1 MVRCKGGKNMNLK
14 KLMNDFLQ
22 DYLNQNKIKFS
33 EWSIN
38 INNQVGFGDYSS
50 NIALKL
56 ANVLKKT
63 PIEIAK
69 NIANHPNV
77 SENVFSLSASKPGFV
92 NFHVSNNYYLEIL
105 KQIISESENFGKKIK
120 LNKSA
125 NVEFVSSN
133 PTGPL
138 TVGHGRQ
145 AILGDMV
152 SNILTWSGYD
162 VTREYYYNDAGKQM
176 RVLAESCYAKYAQ
189 QIGKDVKMPENGY
202 VGTYLDEIA
211 EKIVYKYGKDLES
224 DDPIFRDLTEKE
236 IFSNIKNTLDSIGI
250 KFDVFTKEGTF
261 YKNGAIDNVLK
272 TLEEKNLS
280 YEKDG
285 AVWFKTSSLDKGE
298 DKVLVKSTGEPTYR
312 LPDIAYHADKIDRGF
327 DLIVDIFGADHIDT
341 YPDVILGLKCLD
353 KKTDHIKVV
362 IHQFVTIKKGG
373 EVVKMSTRKAN
384 FITLDELKEK
394 LNPDIIRYFF
404 IMRGANSHLDF
415 DLDLAKDESE
425 KNPVY
430 YLQYANARI
439 SNLLKRYDLEIS
451 AKNDINYSLLKEK
464 DEIALAKLLSEF
476 PSKMEDVL
484 HSLEP
489 RKIATYLEEVA
500 SAYHKFYGNHKVINP
515 QNADLS
521 LARKKLCEATKII
534 LTNGLSILGISAPER
549 M

>member
-1 MVRCKGGKNMNLK
+1 MKLN

-22 DYLNQNKIKFS
+22 DYLDQNKVEFS
-33 EWSIN
+33 DWSIN
-38 INNQVGFGDYSS
+38 VNNQEGFGDYSS

-56 ANVLKKT
+56 AKILKKA

-69 NIANHPNV
+69 SIANHPNK
-77 SENVFSLSASKPGFV
+77 SENVFTLSSSEPGFV
-92 NFHVSNNYYLEIL
+92 NFHISNDYYLEIL
-105 KQIISESENFGKKIK
+105 KQIISESENFGKKKK
-120 LNKSA
+120 LNQSA

-152 SNILTWSGYD
+152 SNILTWNGYD

-189 QIGKDVKMPENGY
+189 QTGKKVEMPENGY

-211 EKIVYKYGKDLES
+211 EKIINKHGKDLES
-224 DDPIFRDLTEKE
+224 DNPIFRDFTEKE
-236 IFSNIKNTLDSIGI
+236 IFENIKNTLDSIGI

-261 YKNGAIDNVLK
+261 YENGAIEDVLK
-272 TLEEKNLS
+272 ILKEKNLS

-285 AVWFKTSSLDKGE
+285 AVWFKTSNLNKEE
-298 DKVLVKSTGEPTYR
+298 DKVLVKSSGEPTYR
-312 LPDIAYHADKIDRGF
+312 LPDIAYHADKVDRGF

-362 IHQFVTIKKGG
+362 IHQFVTIKKSG
-373 EVVKMSTRKAN
+373 EIVKMSTRKAN
-384 FITLDELKEK
+384 FITLDELKDE
-394 LNPDIIRYFF
+394 LSSDIIRYFF

-439 SNLLKRYDLEIS
+439 SNLLKRYDKEIPLDS
-451 AKNDINYSLLKEK
+451 KIDYSQLKEK

-476 PSKMEDVL
+476 PSKMEHVL

-500 SAYHKFYGNHKVINP
+500 AAYHKFYGNHKVINP
-515 QNADLS
+515 QNTGLS
-521 LARKKLCEATKII
+521 SARKKLCEATKII

>member
-1 MVRCKGGKNMNLK
+1 MKLK
-14 KLMNDFLQ
+14 KLMHDFLQ
-22 DYLNQNKIKFS
+22 DYLDQNKIEFS
-33 EWSIN
+33 EWGVN
-38 INNQVGFGDYSS
+38 VNNQEGFGDYSS

-56 ANVLKKT
+56 AKILKKA
-63 PIEIAK
+63 PIEIAE
-69 NIANHPNV
+69 NIAIHTNA
-77 SENVFSLSASKPGFV
+77 SESVFTLSASQPGFV
-92 NFHVSNNYYLEIL
+92 NFHISNDYYLKIL
-105 KQIISESENFGKKIK
+105 KQIINESENFGKKKK
-120 LNKSA
+120 LSKSA

-152 SNILTWSGYD
+152 SNILTWNGYN

-176 RVLAESCYAKYAQ
+176 RVLAESCYAKYAKQ
-189 QIGKDVKMPENGY
+189 VGRDVEMPENGY

-211 EKIVYKYGKDLES
+211 EKIVNEHGKDLES
-224 DDPIFRDLTEKE
+224 DNPIFRDFTEKE
-236 IFSNIKNTLDSIGI
+236 IFANIENTLENLGI

-272 TLEEKNLS
+272 ILKEKNLS

-285 AVWFKTSSLDKGE
+285 AVWFKTSSLNKEE
-298 DKVLVKSTGEPTYR
+298 DKVLVKSSGEPTYR
-312 LPDIAYHADKIDRGF
+312 LPDIAYHADKVDRGF

-341 YPDVILGLKCLD
+341 YPDVILGLKCMD
-353 KKTDHIKVV
+353 KKTEHIKVV

-373 EVVKMSTRKAN
+373 EIVKMSTRKAN
-384 FITLDELKEK
+384 FITLDELKDE
-394 LNPDIIRYFF
+394 LSSDIIRYFF

-439 SNLLKRYDLEIS
+439 SNLLKRYDKEIS
-451 AKNDINYSLLKEK
+451 TDSKIDYSLLKEK
-464 DEIALAKLLSEF
+464 DEIALVKLLSEF
-476 PSKMEDVL
+476 PIKMEDVS

-500 SAYHKFYGNHKVINP
+500 AAYHKFYGNHKVINP
-515 QNADLS
+515 QNTHLS
-521 LARKKLCEATKII
+521 SARKKLCEATKII

>member
-1 MVRCKGGKNMNLK
+1 MKLN

-22 DYLNQNKIKFS
+22 DYLDQNKVEFS
-33 EWSIN
+33 DWSIN
-38 INNQVGFGDYSS
+38 VNNQEGFGDYSS

-56 ANVLKKT
+56 AKILKKA
-63 PIEIAK
+63 PIEIAE
-69 NIANHPNV
+69 NIAIHSNA
-77 SENVFSLSASKPGFV
+77 SENVFTLSASQPGFV
-92 NFHVSNNYYLEIL
+92 NFHISNDYYLKIL
-105 KQIISESENFGKKIK
+105 KQIINESENFGKKKK

-152 SNILTWSGYD
+152 SNILTWNGYN

-176 RVLAESCYAKYAQ
+176 RVLAESCYAKYAKQ
-189 QIGKDVKMPENGY
+189 VGRDVEMPENGY

-211 EKIVYKYGKDLES
+211 EKIVNEHGKDLES
-224 DDPIFRDLTEKE
+224 DNPIFRDFTEKE
-236 IFSNIKNTLDSIGI
+236 IFANIENTLENLGI

-272 TLEEKNLS
+272 ILKEKNLS

-285 AVWFKTSSLDKGE
+285 AVWFKTSSLNKEE
-298 DKVLVKSTGEPTYR
+298 DKVLVKSSGEPTYR
-312 LPDIAYHADKIDRGF
+312 LPDIAYHADKVDRGF

-353 KKTDHIKVV
+353 KKTEHIKVV

-373 EVVKMSTRKAN
+373 EIVKMSTRKAN
-384 FITLDELKEK
+384 FITLDELKDE
-394 LNPDIIRYFF
+394 LSSDIIRYFF

-439 SNLLKRYDLEIS
+439 SNLLKRYDKEIS
-451 AKNDINYSLLKEK
+451 TNSKIDYSLLKEK
-464 DEIALAKLLSEF
+464 DEIALVKLLSEF
-476 PSKMEDVL
+476 PVKMEDVS

-500 SAYHKFYGNHKVINP
+500 AAYHKFYGNHKVINP
-515 QNADLS
+515 QNTHLS
-521 LARKKLCEATKII
+521 SARKKLCEATKII

>member
-1 MVRCKGGKNMNLK
+1 MKLK
-14 KLMNDFLQ
+14 KLMHDFLQ
-22 DYLNQNKIKFS
+22 DYLDENKIEFS
-33 EWSIN
+33 EWGVN
-38 INNQVGFGDYSS
+38 VNNQEGFGDYSS

-56 ANVLKKT
+56 AKILKKA
-63 PIEIAK
+63 PIEIAE
-69 NIANHPNV
+69 NIAIHPNA
-77 SENVFSLSASKPGFV
+77 SENVFTLSASQPGFV
-92 NFHVSNNYYLEIL
+92 NFHISNDYYLKIL
-105 KQIISESENFGKKIK
+105 KQIINESENFGKKKK

-152 SNILTWSGYD
+152 SNILTWNGYN

-176 RVLAESCYAKYAQ
+176 RVLAESCYAKYAKQ
-189 QIGKDVKMPENGY
+189 VGRDVEMPENGY

-211 EKIVYKYGKDLES
+211 EKIVNEHGKDLES
-224 DDPIFRDLTEKE
+224 DNPIFRDFTEKE
-236 IFSNIKNTLDSIGI
+236 IFANIENTLENLGI

-272 TLEEKNLS
+272 ILKEKNLS

-285 AVWFKTSSLDKGE
+285 AVWFKTSSLNKEE
-298 DKVLVKSTGEPTYR
+298 DKVLVKSSGEPTYR
-312 LPDIAYHADKIDRGF
+312 LPDIAYHADKVDRGF

-353 KKTDHIKVV
+353 KKTEHIKVV

-373 EVVKMSTRKAN
+373 EIVKMSTRKAN
-384 FITLDELKEK
+384 FITLDELKDE
-394 LNPDIIRYFF
+394 LSSDIIRYFF

-439 SNLLKRYDLEIS
+439 SNLLKRYDKEIS
-451 AKNDINYSLLKEK
+451 SGSKIDYSLLKEK
-464 DEIALAKLLSEF
+464 DEIALVKLLSEF
-476 PSKMEDVL
+476 PIKMEDVS

-500 SAYHKFYGNHKVINP
+500 AAYHKFYGNHKVINP
-515 QNADLS
+515 QNTHLS
-521 LARKKLCEATKII
+521 SARKKLCEATKII

>member
-1 MVRCKGGKNMNLK
+1 MKLK
-14 KLMNDFLQ
+14 QLMNDFLR
-22 DYLNQNKIKFS
+22 DYLKENDIKF
-33 EWSIN
+33 EDWSIN
-38 INNQVGFGDYSS
+38 VSNQDSFGDYSS

-56 ANVLKKT
+56 TKQLEESPIKIANS
-63 PIEIAK
+63 
-69 NIANHPNV
+69 IANHKNN
-77 SENVFSLSASKPGFV
+77 SSKIFTISASKPGFI
-92 NFHVSNNYYLEIL
+92 NFHISNDYYLKALDQIL
-105 KQIISESENFGKKIK
+105 KEGENFGRKKE

-125 NVEFVSSN
+125 NVEFVSCN

-152 SNILTWSGYD
+152 SNILTWNGYN

-189 QIGKDVKMPENGY
+189 QIGKEIDMPENGY
-202 VGTYLDEIA
+202 IGTYLDEIA
-211 EKIVYKYGKDLES
+211 LKIVERHGKNLKS
-224 DDPIFRDLTEKE
+224 NDPIFRDFTEKE
-236 IFSNIKNTLDSIGI
+236 IFSDIKNTLESIGI
-250 KFDVFTKEGTF
+250 KFDVFSKEGTF
-261 YKNGAIDNVLK
+261 YKNGAINDILK
-272 TLEEKNLS
+272 KFQEKGLS
-280 YEKDG
+280 YKKDG
-285 AVWFKTSSLDKGE
+285 AVWFKTSGLGKKE
-298 DKVLVKSTGEPTYR
+298 DKVLVKSSGEPTYR

-341 YPDVILGLKCLD
+341 YPDVLLGLKSLD
-353 KKTDHIKVV
+353 KKTSHIKVV

-373 EVVKMSTRKAN
+373 EIVKMSTRKAN
-384 FITLDELKEK
+384 FITLNELKSQ
-394 LNPDIIRYFF
+394 LSSDIIRYFF

-439 SNLLKRYDLEIS
+439 SNLLIRYDKEIS
-451 AKNDINYSLLKEK
+451 DEGKIDLSLLKEN

-476 PSKMEDVL
+476 PNKMEEVL
-484 HSLEP
+484 KSLEP

-500 SAYHKFYGNHKVINP
+500 AAYHKFYGNHKIINL
-515 QNADLS
+515 QNLALS
-521 LARKKLCEATKII
+521 ASRKKLCEATKII
-534 LTNGLSILGISAPER
+534 LKNGLSILGISAPER

>member
-1 MVRCKGGKNMNLK
+1 MKLK
-14 KLMNDFLQ
+14 KLMHDFLQ
-22 DYLNQNKIKFS
+22 DYLDQNKIEFS
-33 EWSIN
+33 EWSVN
-38 INNQVGFGDYSS
+38 VNNQEGFGDYSS

-56 ANVLKKT
+56 AKILKKA
-63 PIEIAK
+63 PIEIAE
-69 NIANHPNV
+69 NISIHPNV
-77 SENVFSLSASKPGFV
+77 SENVFTLSASQPGFV
-92 NFHVSNNYYLEIL
+92 NFHISNDYYLTIL
-105 KQIISESENFGKKIK
+105 KQIINESENFGKKKK

-152 SNILTWSGYD
+152 SNILTWNGYD

-176 RVLAESCYAKYAQ
+176 RVLAESCYAKYAKQ
-189 QIGKDVKMPENGY
+189 VGKNVEMPENGY

-211 EKIVYKYGKDLES
+211 EKIINEHGKDLES
-224 DDPIFRDLTEKE
+224 DNPIFRDFTEKE
-236 IFSNIKNTLDSIGI
+236 IFANIENTLENLGI

-272 TLEEKNLS
+272 ILKEKNLS

-285 AVWFKTSSLDKGE
+285 AVWFKTSSLNKEE
-298 DKVLVKSTGEPTYR
+298 DKVLVKSSGEPTYR
-312 LPDIAYHADKIDRGF
+312 LPDIAYHADKVDRGF

-353 KKTDHIKVV
+353 KKTEHIKVV

-373 EVVKMSTRKAN
+373 EIVKMSTRKAN
-384 FITLDELKEK
+384 FITLDELKDE
-394 LNPDIIRYFF
+394 LSSDIIRYFF

-439 SNLLKRYDLEIS
+439 SNLLKRYDKEIS
-451 AKNDINYSLLKEK
+451 IDSKIDYSLLKEK
-464 DEIALAKLLSEF
+464 DEIALVKLLSEF
-476 PSKMEDVL
+476 PIKMEDVS

-500 SAYHKFYGNHKVINP
+500 AAYHKFYGNHKVINP
-515 QNADLS
+515 QNTDLS
-521 LARKKLCEATKII
+521 SARKKLCEATKII

>member
-1 MVRCKGGKNMNLK
+1 M
-14 KLMNDFLQ
+14 KLNRLMDDFLQ
-22 DYLNQNKIKFS
+22 DYLDQNKVEFS
-33 EWSIN
+33 DWSIN
-38 INNQVGFGDYSS
+38 VNNQEGFGDYSS

-56 ANVLKKT
+56 AKILKKA

-69 NIANHPNV
+69 SIANHPNT
-77 SENVFSLSASKPGFV
+77 SENVFTLSSSEPGFV
-92 NFHVSNNYYLEIL
+92 NFHISNDYYLKIL
-105 KQIISESENFGKKIK
+105 KQIISESENFGKKKK
-120 LNKSA
+120 LNQSA

-152 SNILTWSGYD
+152 SNILTWNGYD

-189 QIGKDVKMPENGY
+189 QIGKKVEMPENGY

-211 EKIVYKYGKDLES
+211 EKIINKHGKDLES
-224 DDPIFRDLTEKE
+224 GNPIFRDFTEKE
-236 IFSNIKNTLDSIGI
+236 IFENIKNTLDSIGI

-261 YKNGAIDNVLK
+261 YENGAIEDVLK
-272 TLEEKNLS
+272 ILKEKNLS

-285 AVWFKTSSLDKGE
+285 AVWFKTSSLNKKE
-298 DKVLVKSTGEPTYR
+298 DKVLVKSSGEPTYR
-312 LPDIAYHADKIDRGF
+312 LPDIAYHADKVDRGF

-362 IHQFVTIKKGG
+362 IHQFVTIKKSG
-373 EVVKMSTRKAN
+373 EIVKMSTRKAN
-384 FITLDELKEK
+384 FITLDELKDE
-394 LNPDIIRYFF
+394 LSSDIIRYFF

-439 SNLLKRYDLEIS
+439 SNLLKRYDKEIPLDS
-451 AKNDINYSLLKEK
+451 KIDYSQLKEK

-476 PSKMEDVL
+476 PSKMEHVL

-500 SAYHKFYGNHKVINP
+500 AAYHKFYGNHKVINP
-515 QNADLS
+515 QNTGLS
-521 LARKKLCEATKII
+521 SARKKLCEATKII

>member
-1 MVRCKGGKNMNLK
+1 MKLK
-14 KLMNDFLQ
+14 KLMHDFLQ
-22 DYLNQNKIKFS
+22 DYLDQNKIEFS
-33 EWSIN
+33 EWSVN
-38 INNQVGFGDYSS
+38 VNNQEGFGDYSS

-56 ANVLKKT
+56 AKILKKA
-63 PIEIAK
+63 PIEIAE
-69 NIANHPNV
+69 NIAIHTNA
-77 SENVFSLSASKPGFV
+77 SESVFTLSASQPGFV
-92 NFHVSNNYYLEIL
+92 NFHISNDYYLKIL
-105 KQIISESENFGKKIK
+105 EQIINESENFGKKKK

-152 SNILTWSGYD
+152 SNILTWNGYD

-176 RVLAESCYAKYAQ
+176 RVLAESCYAKYAKQ
-189 QIGKDVKMPENGY
+189 VGKNVEMPENGY

-211 EKIVYKYGKDLES
+211 EKIVNEHGKDLES
-224 DDPIFRDLTEKE
+224 DNPIFRDFTEKE
-236 IFSNIKNTLDSIGI
+236 IFANIENTLENLGI

-272 TLEEKNLS
+272 ILKEKNLS

-285 AVWFKTSSLDKGE
+285 AVWFKTSSLNKEE
-298 DKVLVKSTGEPTYR
+298 DKVLVKSSGEPTYR
-312 LPDIAYHADKIDRGF
+312 LPDIAYHADKVDRGF

-353 KKTDHIKVV
+353 KKTEHIKVV

-373 EVVKMSTRKAN
+373 EIVKMSTRKAN
-384 FITLDELKEK
+384 FITLDELKDE
-394 LNPDIIRYFF
+394 LSSDIIRYFF

-439 SNLLKRYDLEIS
+439 SNLLKRYDKEIS
-451 AKNDINYSLLKEK
+451 IDSKIDYSLLKEK
-464 DEIALAKLLSEF
+464 DEIALVKLLSEF
-476 PSKMEDVL
+476 PIKMEDVS

-500 SAYHKFYGNHKVINP
+500 AAYHKFYGNHKVINP
-515 QNADLS
+515 QNTDLS
-521 LARKKLCEATKII
+521 SARKKLCEATKII

>member
-1 MVRCKGGKNMNLK
+1 MKLK
-14 KLMNDFLQ
+14 KMMNGFLQ
-22 DYLNQNKIKFS
+22 DFLTKNNIEF
-33 EWSIN
+33 EDWSIN
-38 INNQVGFGDYSS
+38 VNNQDGFGDYSS

-56 ANVLKKT
+56 AKKLKKA
-63 PIEIAK
+63 PIEIAN
-69 NIANHPNV
+69 NIAEHKNHN
-77 SENVFSLSASKPGFV
+77 SDIFKISASKPGFI
-92 NFHVSNNYYLEIL
+92 NFHISNNYYLGILNQIL
-105 KQIISESENFGKKIK
+105 KDAKNFGKKKK

-125 NVEFVSSN
+125 NVEFVSCN

-152 SNILTWSGYD
+152 SNILTWNGYD

-189 QIGKDVKMPENGY
+189 QVGKDVEMPENGY
-202 VGTYLDEIA
+202 IGTYLDEIA
-211 EKIVYKYGKDLES
+211 SKIVENHGKNLEANDS
-224 DDPIFRDLTEKE
+224 IFRDFTEKK
-236 IFSNIKNTLDSIGI
+236 IFTNIKNTLDSIGI
-250 KFDVFTKEGTF
+250 KFDVFSKEGTF

-272 TLEEKNLS
+272 KLKEKDLS

-285 AVWFKTSSLDKGE
+285 AVWFKTSSLGKEE
-298 DKVLVKSTGEPTYR
+298 DKVLVKSSGEPTYR
-312 LPDIAYHADKIDRGF
+312 LPDIAYHADKVDRGF

-353 KKTDHIKVV
+353 KKTSHIKIV

-373 EVVKMSTRKAN
+373 EIVKMSTRKAN
-384 FITLDELKEK
+384 FITLDELKDQ
-394 LNPDIIRYFF
+394 LSSDIIRYFF

-439 SNLLKRYDLEIS
+439 SNLLARYDKEIS
-451 AKNDINYSLLKEK
+451 NEGKIDLTLLKEK

-476 PSKMEDVL
+476 PNKMDEVL
-484 HSLEP
+484 NSLEP

-500 SAYHKFYGNHKVINP
+500 SAYHKFYGNHKVIDKENL
-515 QNADLS
+515 ALS
-521 LARKKLCEATKII
+521 SSRKKLCEATKII
-534 LTNGLSILGISAPER
+534 LKNGLSILGISAPER

>member
-1 MVRCKGGKNMNLK
+1 MKLK
-14 KLMNDFLQ
+14 KLMHDFLQ
-22 DYLNQNKIKFS
+22 DYLDENKIEFS
-33 EWSIN
+33 EWGVN
-38 INNQVGFGDYSS
+38 VNNQEGFGDYSS

-56 ANVLKKT
+56 AKILKKA
-63 PIEIAK
+63 PIEIAE
-69 NIANHPNV
+69 NIAIHPNA
-77 SENVFSLSASKPGFV
+77 SENVFTLSASQPGFV
-92 NFHVSNNYYLEIL
+92 NFHISNDYYLKIL
-105 KQIISESENFGKKIK
+105 KQIINESENFGKKKK

-152 SNILTWSGYD
+152 SNILTWNGYN

-176 RVLAESCYAKYAQ
+176 RVLAESCYAKYAKQ
-189 QIGKDVKMPENGY
+189 VGKDVEMPVNGY

-211 EKIVYKYGKDLES
+211 EKIINEHGKDLES
-224 DDPIFRDLTEKE
+224 DNPIFREFTEKE
-236 IFSNIKNTLDSIGI
+236 IFANIENTLENLGI

-272 TLEEKNLS
+272 ILKEKNLS

-285 AVWFKTSSLDKGE
+285 AVWFKTSSLNKEE
-298 DKVLVKSTGEPTYR
+298 DKVLVKSSGEPTYR
-312 LPDIAYHADKIDRGF
+312 LPDIAYHADKVDRGF

-353 KKTDHIKVV
+353 KKTEHIKVV

-373 EVVKMSTRKAN
+373 EIVKMSTRKAN
-384 FITLDELKEK
+384 FITLDELKDE
-394 LNPDIIRYFF
+394 LSSDIIRYFF

-439 SNLLKRYDLEIS
+439 SNLLKRYDKEIS
-451 AKNDINYSLLKEK
+451 TESKIDYSLLKEK
-464 DEIALAKLLSEF
+464 DEIALVKLLSEF
-476 PSKMEDVL
+476 PIKMEDVS

-500 SAYHKFYGNHKVINP
+500 AAYHKFYGNHKVINP
-515 QNADLS
+515 QNTDLS
-521 LARKKLCEATKII
+521 SARKKLCEATKII
-534 LTNGLSILGISAPER
+534 LVNGLSILGISAPER

>member
-1 MVRCKGGKNMNLK
+1 MKLK
-14 KLMNDFLQ
+14 KLMHDFLQ
-22 DYLNQNKIKFS
+22 DYLDQNKIEFS
-33 EWSIN
+33 EWSVN
-38 INNQVGFGDYSS
+38 VNNQEGFGDYSS

-56 ANVLKKT
+56 AKILKKA
-63 PIEIAK
+63 PIEIAE
-69 NIANHPNV
+69 NIAIHPNA
-77 SENVFSLSASKPGFV
+77 SENVFTLSASQPGFV
-92 NFHVSNNYYLEIL
+92 NFHISNDYYLKIL
-105 KQIISESENFGKKIK
+105 EQIINESENFGKKKK

-152 SNILTWSGYD
+152 SNILTWNGYD

-176 RVLAESCYAKYAQ
+176 RVLAESCYAKYAKQ
-189 QIGKDVKMPENGY
+189 VGKDVEMPENGY

-211 EKIVYKYGKDLES
+211 EKIVNEHGKDLES
-224 DDPIFRDLTEKE
+224 DNPIFRDFTEKE
-236 IFSNIKNTLDSIGI
+236 IFANIENTLENLGI

-272 TLEEKNLS
+272 ILKEKNLS

-285 AVWFKTSSLDKGE
+285 AVWFKTSSLNKEE
-298 DKVLVKSTGEPTYR
+298 DKVLVKSSGEPTYR
-312 LPDIAYHADKIDRGF
+312 LPDIAYHADKVDRGF

-353 KKTDHIKVV
+353 KKTEHIKVV

-373 EVVKMSTRKAN
+373 EIVKMSTRKAN
-384 FITLDELKEK
+384 FITLDELKDE
-394 LNPDIIRYFF
+394 LSSDIIRYFF

-439 SNLLKRYDLEIS
+439 SNLLKRYDKEIS
-451 AKNDINYSLLKEK
+451 IDSKINYSLLKEK
-464 DEIALAKLLSEF
+464 DEIALVKLLSEF
-476 PSKMEDVL
+476 PIKMEDVS

-500 SAYHKFYGNHKVINP
+500 AAYHKFYGNHKVINP
-515 QNADLS
+515 QNTDLS
-521 LARKKLCEATKII
+521 SARKKLCEATKII

>member
-1 MVRCKGGKNMNLK
+1 MKLK
-14 KLMNDFLQ
+14 KLMHDFLQ
-22 DYLNQNKIKFS
+22 DYLDQNKIEFS
-33 EWSIN
+33 EWSVN
-38 INNQVGFGDYSS
+38 VNNQEGFGDYSS

-56 ANVLKKT
+56 AKILKKA
-63 PIEIAK
+63 PIEIAE
-69 NIANHPNV
+69 NISIHPNV
-77 SENVFSLSASKPGFV
+77 SENVFTLSASQPGFV
-92 NFHVSNNYYLEIL
+92 NFHISNDYYLKIL
-105 KQIISESENFGKKIK
+105 EQIINESENFGKKKK

-152 SNILTWSGYD
+152 SNILTWNGYD

-176 RVLAESCYAKYAQ
+176 RVLAESCYAKYAKQ
-189 QIGKDVKMPENGY
+189 VGKNVEMPENGY

-211 EKIVYKYGKDLES
+211 EKIVNEHGKDLES
-224 DDPIFRDLTEKE
+224 DNPIFRDFTEKE
-236 IFSNIKNTLDSIGI
+236 IFANIENTLENLGI

-272 TLEEKNLS
+272 ILKEKNLS

-285 AVWFKTSSLDKGE
+285 AVWFKTSSLNKEE
-298 DKVLVKSTGEPTYR
+298 DKVLVKSSGEPTYR
-312 LPDIAYHADKIDRGF
+312 LPDIAYHADKVDRGF

-353 KKTDHIKVV
+353 KKTEHIKVV

-373 EVVKMSTRKAN
+373 EIVKMSTRKAN
-384 FITLDELKEK
+384 FITLDELKDE
-394 LNPDIIRYFF
+394 LSSDIIRYFF

-439 SNLLKRYDLEIS
+439 SNLLKRYDKEIS
-451 AKNDINYSLLKEK
+451 TDSKIDYSLLKEK
-464 DEIALAKLLSEF
+464 DETALVKLLSEF
-476 PSKMEDVL
+476 PVKMEDVS

-500 SAYHKFYGNHKVINP
+500 AAYHKFYGNHKVINP
-515 QNADLS
+515 QNTHLS
-521 LARKKLCEATKII
+521 SARKKLCEATKII

>member
-1 MVRCKGGKNMNLK
+1 MKLK
-14 KLMNDFLQ
+14 KLMHDFLQ
-22 DYLNQNKIKFS
+22 DYLDKNKIEFS
-33 EWSIN
+33 EWSVN
-38 INNQVGFGDYSS
+38 VNNQEGFGDYSS

-56 ANVLKKT
+56 AKILKKA
-63 PIEIAK
+63 PIEIAEK
-69 NIANHPNV
+69 IAIHPNA
-77 SENVFSLSASKPGFV
+77 SENVFTLSASQPGFV
-92 NFHVSNNYYLEIL
+92 NFHISNDYYLTIL
-105 KQIISESENFGKKIK
+105 KQIINESENFGRKKK

-152 SNILTWSGYD
+152 SNILTWNGYD

-176 RVLAESCYAKYAQ
+176 RVLAESCYAKYAKQ
-189 QIGKDVKMPENGY
+189 VGKDIEMPENGY

-211 EKIVYKYGKDLES
+211 EKIVNEHGKDLES
-224 DDPIFRDLTEKE
+224 DNPIFRDFTEKE
-236 IFSNIKNTLDSIGI
+236 IFANIENTLENLGI

-261 YKNGAIDNVLK
+261 YTNGAIDNVLK
-272 TLEEKNLS
+272 ILKEKNLS

-285 AVWFKTSSLDKGE
+285 AVWFKTSSLNKEE
-298 DKVLVKSTGEPTYR
+298 DKVLVKSSGEPTYR
-312 LPDIAYHADKIDRGF
+312 LPDIAYHADKVDRGF

-353 KKTDHIKVV
+353 KKTEHIKVV

-373 EVVKMSTRKAN
+373 EIVKMSTRKAN
-384 FITLDELKEK
+384 FITLDELKDE
-394 LNPDIIRYFF
+394 LSSDIIRYFF

-439 SNLLKRYDLEIS
+439 SNLLKRYDKEIS
-451 AKNDINYSLLKEK
+451 VDSKIDYLLLKEK
-464 DEIALAKLLSEF
+464 DEIALLKLLSEF
-476 PSKMEDVL
+476 PIKMEDVS

-500 SAYHKFYGNHKVINP
+500 AAYHKFYGNHKVINP
-515 QNADLS
+515 QNTDLS

>member
-1 MVRCKGGKNMNLK
+1 M
-14 KLMNDFLQ
+14 KLNRLMDDFLQ
-22 DYLNQNKIKFS
+22 DYLDQNKVEFS
-33 EWSIN
+33 DWSIN
-38 INNQVGFGDYSS
+38 VNNQEGFGDYSS

-56 ANVLKKT
+56 AKILKKA

-69 NIANHPNV
+69 SIANHPNT
-77 SENVFSLSASKPGFV
+77 SENVFTLSSSEPGFV
-92 NFHVSNNYYLEIL
+92 NFHISNDYYLKIL
-105 KQIISESENFGKKIK
+105 KQIISESENFGKKKK
-120 LNKSA
+120 LNQSA

-133 PTGPL
+133 HTGPL

-145 AILGDMV
+145 AFLGDMV
-152 SNILTWSGYD
+152 SNILTWNGYD

-189 QIGKDVKMPENGY
+189 QTGKKVEMPENGY

-211 EKIVYKYGKDLES
+211 EKIINKHGKDLES
-224 DDPIFRDLTEKE
+224 DNPIFRDFTEKE
-236 IFSNIKNTLDSIGI
+236 IFANIKNTLDSLGI

-261 YKNGAIDNVLK
+261 YKNGAIEDVLK
-272 TLEEKNLS
+272 ILKEKNLS

-285 AVWFKTSSLDKGE
+285 AVWFKTSSLNKEE
-298 DKVLVKSTGEPTYR
+298 DKVLVKSSGEPTYR
-312 LPDIAYHADKIDRGF
+312 LPDIAYHADKVDRGF

-362 IHQFVTIKKGG
+362 IHQFVTIKKSG
-373 EVVKMSTRKAN
+373 EIVKMSTRKAN
-384 FITLDELKEK
+384 FITLDELKDE
-394 LNPDIIRYFF
+394 LSSDIIRYFF

-439 SNLLKRYDLEIS
+439 SNLLKRYDKEIPLDS
-451 AKNDINYSLLKEK
+451 KIDYSQLKEK

-476 PSKMEDVL
+476 PSKMEHVL

-500 SAYHKFYGNHKVINP
+500 AAYHKFYGNHKVINP
-515 QNADLS
+515 QNTGLS
-521 LARKKLCEATKII
+521 SARKKLCEATKII

>member
-1 MVRCKGGKNMNLK
+1 MKLK
-14 KLMNDFLQ
+14 KMMNGFLQ
-22 DYLNQNKIKFS
+22 DFLTKNNIEF
-33 EWSIN
+33 EDWSIN
-38 INNQVGFGDYSS
+38 VNNQDGFGDYSS

-56 ANVLKKT
+56 AKKLKKA
-63 PIEIAK
+63 PIEIAN
-69 NIANHPNV
+69 NIAEHKNHN
-77 SENVFSLSASKPGFV
+77 SDIFKISASKPGFI
-92 NFHVSNNYYLEIL
+92 NFHISNNYYLGILNQIL
-105 KQIISESENFGKKIK
+105 KDAKNFGKKKK

-125 NVEFVSSN
+125 NVEFVSCN

-152 SNILTWSGYD
+152 SNILTWNGYD

-189 QIGKDVKMPENGY
+189 QIGKDVEMPENGY
-202 VGTYLDEIA
+202 IGTYLDEIA
-211 EKIVYKYGKDLES
+211 SKIVDNHGKNLEKNNS
-224 DDPIFRDLTEKE
+224 IFRDFTEKE

-250 KFDVFTKEGTF
+250 KFDVFSKEGTF

-272 TLEEKNLS
+272 KLKEKDLS

-285 AVWFKTSSLDKGE
+285 AVWFKTSVLGKEE
-298 DKVLVKSTGEPTYR
+298 DKVLVKSSGEPTYR
-312 LPDIAYHADKIDRGF
+312 LPDIAYHADKVDRGF

-353 KKTDHIKVV
+353 KKTSHIKVV

-373 EVVKMSTRKAN
+373 EIVKMSTRKAN
-384 FITLDELKEK
+384 FITLDELKDQ
-394 LNPDIIRYFF
+394 LSSDIIRYFF

-439 SNLLKRYDLEIS
+439 SNLLTRYDKEIS
-451 AKNDINYSLLKEK
+451 EKVKVDFTLLKEK

-476 PSKMEDVL
+476 PNKMDEVL
-484 HSLEP
+484 KSLEP

-500 SAYHKFYGNHKVINP
+500 AAYHKFYGNHKVINS
-515 QNADLS
+515 QNLDLS
-521 LARKKLCEATKII
+521 YARKKLCEATKII
-534 LTNGLSILGISAPER
+534 LTNGLTILGISAPER

>member
-1 MVRCKGGKNMNLK
+1 MKLK
-14 KLMNDFLQ
+14 KLMHDFLQ
-22 DYLNQNKIKFS
+22 DYLDQNKIEFS
-33 EWSIN
+33 EWGIN
-38 INNQVGFGDYSS
+38 VNNQEGFGDYSS

-56 ANVLKKT
+56 AKILKKA
-63 PIEIAK
+63 PIEIAE
-69 NIANHPNV
+69 NIAIHSNA
-77 SENVFSLSASKPGFV
+77 SENVFTLSASQPGFV
-92 NFHVSNNYYLEIL
+92 NFHISNDYYLKIL
-105 KQIISESENFGKKIK
+105 KQIINESENFGKKKK

-152 SNILTWSGYD
+152 SNILTWNGYN

-176 RVLAESCYAKYAQ
+176 RVLAESCYAKYAKQ
-189 QIGKDVKMPENGY
+189 VGKNVEMPENGY

-211 EKIVYKYGKDLES
+211 EKIVNEHGKDLES
-224 DDPIFRDLTEKE
+224 DNPIFRDFTEKE
-236 IFSNIKNTLDSIGI
+236 IFANIENTLENLGI

-272 TLEEKNLS
+272 ILKEKNLS

-285 AVWFKTSSLDKGE
+285 AVWFKTSSLNKEE
-298 DKVLVKSTGEPTYR
+298 DKVLVKSSGEPTYR
-312 LPDIAYHADKIDRGF
+312 LPDIAYHADKVDRGF

-353 KKTDHIKVV
+353 KKTEHIKVV

-373 EVVKMSTRKAN
+373 EIVKMSTRKAN
-384 FITLDELKEK
+384 FITLDELKDE
-394 LNPDIIRYFF
+394 LSSDIIRYFF

-439 SNLLKRYDLEIS
+439 SNLLKRYDKEIS
-451 AKNDINYSLLKEK
+451 TDSKIDYSLLKEK
-464 DEIALAKLLSEF
+464 DEIALVKLLSEF
-476 PSKMEDVL
+476 PIKMEDVS

-500 SAYHKFYGNHKVINP
+500 AAYHKFYGNHKVINP
-515 QNADLS
+515 QNTDLS
-521 LARKKLCEATKII
+521 SARKKLCEATKII

>member
-1 MVRCKGGKNMNLK
+1 MKLK
-14 KLMNDFLQ
+14 KLMHDFLQ
-22 DYLNQNKIKFS
+22 DYLDQNKIEFS
-33 EWSIN
+33 EWSVN
-38 INNQVGFGDYSS
+38 VNNQEGFGDYSS

-56 ANVLKKT
+56 AKILKKA
-63 PIEIAK
+63 PIEIAE
-69 NIANHPNV
+69 NIAIHPNA
-77 SENVFSLSASKPGFV
+77 SENVFTLSASQPGFV
-92 NFHVSNNYYLEIL
+92 NFHISNDYYLKIL
-105 KQIISESENFGKKIK
+105 KQIINESENFGKKKK

-152 SNILTWSGYD
+152 SNILTWNGYN

-176 RVLAESCYAKYAQ
+176 RVLAESCYAKYAKQ
-189 QIGKDVKMPENGY
+189 VGRDVEMPVNGY

-211 EKIVYKYGKDLES
+211 EKIINEHGKDLES
-224 DDPIFRDLTEKE
+224 DNPIFRDFTEKE
-236 IFSNIKNTLDSIGI
+236 IFANIENTLENLGI

-272 TLEEKNLS
+272 ILKEKNLS

-285 AVWFKTSSLDKGE
+285 AVWFKTSSLNKEE
-298 DKVLVKSTGEPTYR
+298 DKVLVKSSGEPTYR
-312 LPDIAYHADKIDRGF
+312 LPDIAYHADKVDRGF

-353 KKTDHIKVV
+353 KKTEHIKVV

-373 EVVKMSTRKAN
+373 EIVKMSTRKAN
-384 FITLDELKEK
+384 FITLDELKDE
-394 LNPDIIRYFF
+394 LSSDIIRYFF

-439 SNLLKRYDLEIS
+439 SNLLKRYDKEIS
-451 AKNDINYSLLKEK
+451 TNSKIDYSLLKEK
-464 DEIALAKLLSEF
+464 DEIALVKLLSEF
-476 PSKMEDVL
+476 PVKMEDVS

-500 SAYHKFYGNHKVINP
+500 AAYHKFYGNHKVINP
-515 QNADLS
+515 QNTHLS
-521 LARKKLCEATKII
+521 SARKKLCEATKII

>member
-1 MVRCKGGKNMNLK
+1 MKLK
-14 KLMNDFLQ
+14 KLMHDFLQ
-22 DYLNQNKIKFS
+22 DYLDQNKIEFS
-33 EWSIN
+33 EWSVN
-38 INNQVGFGDYSS
+38 VNNQEGFGDYSS

-56 ANVLKKT
+56 AKILKKA
-63 PIEIAK
+63 PIKIAE
-69 NIANHPNV
+69 NIAIHPNA
-77 SENVFSLSASKPGFV
+77 SENVFTLSASQPGFV
-92 NFHVSNNYYLEIL
+92 NFHISNDYYLKIL
-105 KQIISESENFGKKIK
+105 KQIINESENFGKKKK

-152 SNILTWSGYD
+152 SNILTWNGYD

-176 RVLAESCYAKYAQ
+176 RVLAESCYAKYAKQ
-189 QIGKDVKMPENGY
+189 VGKDVEMPENGY

-211 EKIVYKYGKDLES
+211 EKIVNEHGKDLES
-224 DDPIFRDLTEKE
+224 DNPIFRDFTEKE
-236 IFSNIKNTLDSIGI
+236 IFANIENTLENLGI

-272 TLEEKNLS
+272 ILKEKNLS

-285 AVWFKTSSLDKGE
+285 AVWFKTSSLNKEE
-298 DKVLVKSTGEPTYR
+298 DKVLVKSSGEPTYR
-312 LPDIAYHADKIDRGF
+312 LPDIAYHADKVDRGF

-353 KKTDHIKVV
+353 KKTEHIKVV

-373 EVVKMSTRKAN
+373 EIVKMSTRKAN
-384 FITLDELKEK
+384 FITLDELKDE
-394 LNPDIIRYFF
+394 LSSDIIRYFF

-439 SNLLKRYDLEIS
+439 SNLLKRYDKEIS
-451 AKNDINYSLLKEK
+451 IDSKIDYSLLKEK
-464 DEIALAKLLSEF
+464 DEIALVKLLSEF
-476 PSKMEDVL
+476 PIKMEDVS

-500 SAYHKFYGNHKVINP
+500 AAYHKFYGNHKVINP
-515 QNADLS
+515 QNTDLS
-521 LARKKLCEATKII
+521 SARKKLCEATKII

>member
-1 MVRCKGGKNMNLK
+1 MKLK
-14 KLMNDFLQ
+14 KLMHDFLQ
-22 DYLNQNKIKFS
+22 DYLDQNKIEFS
-33 EWSIN
+33 EWSVN
-38 INNQVGFGDYSS
+38 VNNQEGFGDYSS

-56 ANVLKKT
+56 AKILKKA
-63 PIEIAK
+63 PIEIAE
-69 NIANHPNV
+69 NIAIHTNA
-77 SENVFSLSASKPGFV
+77 SESVFTLSASQPGFV
-92 NFHVSNNYYLEIL
+92 NFHISNDYYLKIL
-105 KQIISESENFGKKIK
+105 KQIINESENFGKKKK

-152 SNILTWSGYD
+152 SNILTWNGYN

-176 RVLAESCYAKYAQ
+176 RVLAESCYAKYAKQ
-189 QIGKDVKMPENGY
+189 VGRDVEMPENGY

-211 EKIVYKYGKDLES
+211 EKIVNEHGKDLES
-224 DDPIFRDLTEKE
+224 DNPIFRDFTEKE
-236 IFSNIKNTLDSIGI
+236 IFANIENTLENLGI

-272 TLEEKNLS
+272 ILKEKNLS

-285 AVWFKTSSLDKGE
+285 AVWFKTSSLNKEE
-298 DKVLVKSTGEPTYR
+298 DKVLVKSSGEPTYR
-312 LPDIAYHADKIDRGF
+312 LPDIAYHADKVDRGF

-341 YPDVILGLKCLD
+341 YPDVILGLKCMD
-353 KKTDHIKVV
+353 KKTEHIKVV

-373 EVVKMSTRKAN
+373 EIVKMSTRKAN
-384 FITLDELKEK
+384 FITLDELKDE
-394 LNPDIIRYFF
+394 LSSDIIRYFF

-439 SNLLKRYDLEIS
+439 SNLLKRYDKEIS
-451 AKNDINYSLLKEK
+451 TDSKIDYSLLKEK
-464 DEIALAKLLSEF
+464 DEIALVKLLSEF
-476 PSKMEDVL
+476 PVKMEDVS

-500 SAYHKFYGNHKVINP
+500 AAYHKFYGNHKVINS
-515 QNADLS
+515 QNTHLS
-521 LARKKLCEATKII
+521 SARKKLCEATKII

>member
-1 MVRCKGGKNMNLK
+1 MKLN
-14 KLMNDFLQ
+14 KLMDDFLQ
-22 DYLNQNKIKFS
+22 DYLDQNKVEFS
-33 EWSIN
+33 DWSIN
-38 INNQVGFGDYSS
+38 VNNQEGFGDYSS

-56 ANVLKKT
+56 AKILKKA

-69 NIANHPNV
+69 SIANHPNT
-77 SENVFSLSASKPGFV
+77 SENVFTLSSSEPGFV
-92 NFHVSNNYYLEIL
+92 NFHISNDYYLKIL
-105 KQIISESENFGKKIK
+105 KQIISESENFGKKKK
-120 LNKSA
+120 LNQSA

-152 SNILTWSGYD
+152 SNILTWNGYD

-189 QIGKDVKMPENGY
+189 QIGKKVEMPENGY
-202 VGTYLDEIA
+202 IGSYLDEIA
-211 EKIVYKYGKDLES
+211 EKIINKYGKDLES
-224 DDPIFRDLTEKE
+224 GNPIFRDFTEKE
-236 IFSNIKNTLDSIGI
+236 IFANIKNTLDSIGI

-261 YKNGAIDNVLK
+261 YENGAIEDVLK
-272 TLEEKNLS
+272 ILKEKNLS

-285 AVWFKTSSLDKGE
+285 AVWFKTSNLNKEE
-298 DKVLVKSTGEPTYR
+298 DKVLVKSSGEPTYR
-312 LPDIAYHADKIDRGF
+312 LPDIAYHADKVDRGF

-362 IHQFVTIKKGG
+362 IHQFVTIKKSG
-373 EVVKMSTRKAN
+373 EIVKMSTRKAN
-384 FITLDELKEK
+384 FITLDELKDE
-394 LNPDIIRYFF
+394 LSSDIIRYFF

-439 SNLLKRYDLEIS
+439 SNLLKRYDKEIPLDS
-451 AKNDINYSLLKEK
+451 KIDYSQLKEK

-476 PSKMEDVL
+476 PSKMEHVL

-500 SAYHKFYGNHKVINP
+500 AAYHKFYGNHKVINP
-515 QNADLS
+515 QNTGLS
-521 LARKKLCEATKII
+521 SARKKLCEATKII

>member
-1 MVRCKGGKNMNLK
+1 MKLK
-14 KLMNDFLQ
+14 KLMHDFLQ
-22 DYLNQNKIKFS
+22 DYLDQNKIEFS
-33 EWSIN
+33 EWSVN
-38 INNQVGFGDYSS
+38 VNNQEGFGDYSS

-56 ANVLKKT
+56 AKILKKA
-63 PIEIAK
+63 PIEIAE
-69 NIANHPNV
+69 NIAIHSNA
-77 SENVFSLSASKPGFV
+77 SENVFTLSASQPGFV
-92 NFHVSNNYYLEIL
+92 NFHISNDYYLKIL
-105 KQIISESENFGKKIK
+105 EQIINESENFGKKKK

-152 SNILTWSGYD
+152 SNILTWNGYD

-176 RVLAESCYAKYAQ
+176 RVLAESCYAKYAKQ
-189 QIGKDVKMPENGY
+189 VGRDVEMPVNGY

-211 EKIVYKYGKDLES
+211 EKIVNEHGKDLES
-224 DDPIFRDLTEKE
+224 DNPIFRDFTEKE
-236 IFSNIKNTLDSIGI
+236 IFANIENTLENLGI

-261 YKNGAIDNVLK
+261 YTNGAIDNVLK
-272 TLEEKNLS
+272 ILKEKNLS

-285 AVWFKTSSLDKGE
+285 AVWFKTSSLNKEE
-298 DKVLVKSTGEPTYR
+298 DKVLVKSSGEPTYR
-312 LPDIAYHADKIDRGF
+312 LPDIAYHADKVDRGF

-353 KKTDHIKVV
+353 KKTEHIKVV

-373 EVVKMSTRKAN
+373 EIVKMSTRKAN
-384 FITLDELKEK
+384 FITLDELKDE
-394 LNPDIIRYFF
+394 LSSDIIRYFF

-439 SNLLKRYDLEIS
+439 SNLLKRYDKEIS
-451 AKNDINYSLLKEK
+451 SGSKIDYSLLKEK
-464 DEIALAKLLSEF
+464 DEIALVKLLSEF
-476 PSKMEDVL
+476 PIKMEDVS

-500 SAYHKFYGNHKVINP
+500 AAYHKFYGNHKVINP
-515 QNADLS
+515 QNTDLS
-521 LARKKLCEATKII
+521 SARKKLCEATKII

>member
-1 MVRCKGGKNMNLK
+1 MKLK
-14 KLMNDFLQ
+14 KLMHDFLQ
-22 DYLNQNKIKFS
+22 DYLDQNKIEFS
-33 EWSIN
+33 EWSVN
-38 INNQVGFGDYSS
+38 VNNQEGFGDYSS

-56 ANVLKKT
+56 AKILKKA

-69 NIANHPNV
+69 SIANHPNT
-77 SENVFSLSASKPGFV
+77 SENVFTLSSSEPGFV
-92 NFHVSNNYYLEIL
+92 NFHISNDYYLKIL
-105 KQIISESENFGKKIK
+105 KQIISESENFGKKKK
-120 LNKSA
+120 LNQSA

-152 SNILTWSGYD
+152 SNILTWNGYD

-189 QIGKDVKMPENGY
+189 QIGKKAEMPENGY

-211 EKIVYKYGKDLES
+211 EKIINKHGKDLES
-224 DDPIFRDLTEKE
+224 DNPIFRDFTEKE
-236 IFSNIKNTLDSIGI
+236 IFENIKNTLDSIGI

-261 YKNGAIDNVLK
+261 YENGAIEDVLK
-272 TLEEKNLS
+272 ILKEKNLS

-285 AVWFKTSSLDKGE
+285 AVWFKTSNLNKEE
-298 DKVLVKSTGEPTYR
+298 DKVLVKSSGEPTYR
-312 LPDIAYHADKIDRGF
+312 LPDIAYHADKVDRGF

-362 IHQFVTIKKGG
+362 IHQFVTIKKSG
-373 EVVKMSTRKAN
+373 EIVKMSTRKAN
-384 FITLDELKEK
+384 FITLDELKDE
-394 LNPDIIRYFF
+394 LSSDIIRYFF

-439 SNLLKRYDLEIS
+439 SNLLKRYDKEIPLDS
-451 AKNDINYSLLKEK
+451 KIDYSQLKEK

-476 PSKMEDVL
+476 PSKMEHVL

-500 SAYHKFYGNHKVINP
+500 AAYHKFYGNHKVINP
-515 QNADLS
+515 QNTDLS
-521 LARKKLCEATKII
+521 SARKKLCEATKII

>member
-1 MVRCKGGKNMNLK
+1 MKLK
-14 KLMNDFLQ
+14 KLIHDFLQ
-22 DYLNQNKIKFS
+22 DYLDQNKIEFS
-33 EWSIN
+33 EWSVN
-38 INNQVGFGDYSS
+38 VNNQEGFGDYSS

-56 ANVLKKT
+56 AKILKKA
-63 PIEIAK
+63 PIEIAE
-69 NIANHPNV
+69 NIAIHPNA
-77 SENVFSLSASKPGFV
+77 SENVFTLSASQPGFV
-92 NFHVSNNYYLEIL
+92 NFHICNNYYLKIL
-105 KQIISESENFGKKIK
+105 KQIINESENFGKKEK

-145 AILGDMV
+145 AILGDMI
-152 SNILTWSGYD
+152 SNILTWNGYD

-176 RVLAESCYAKYAQ
+176 RVLAESCYAKYAKH
-189 QIGKDVKMPENGY
+189 IGKEVEMPENGY

-211 EKIVYKYGKDLES
+211 KKIINEHGKDLES

-236 IFSNIKNTLDSIGI
+236 IFANIENTLEKLGI

-261 YKNGAIDNVLK
+261 YRNGAIENVLK
-272 TLEEKNLS
+272 ILKEKNLS

-285 AVWFKTSSLDKGE
+285 AVWFKTSSLNKEE
-298 DKVLVKSTGEPTYR
+298 DKVLVKSSGEPTYR
-312 LPDIAYHADKIDRGF
+312 LPDIAYHADKVDRGF

-373 EVVKMSTRKAN
+373 EIVKMSTRKAN
-384 FITLDELKEK
+384 FITLDELKDE
-394 LNPDIIRYFF
+394 LSSDIIRYFF

-439 SNLLKRYDLEIS
+439 SNLLKRYDKEIS
-451 AKNDINYSLLKEK
+451 TDSKIDYSLLKEK
-464 DEIALAKLLSEF
+464 DEISLVKLLSEF
-476 PSKMEDVL
+476 PIKMEDVS

-500 SAYHKFYGNHKVINP
+500 AAYHKFYGNHKVINP
-515 QNADLS
+515 QNTSLS
-521 LARKKLCEATKII
+521 SARKQLCEATKII

>member
-1 MVRCKGGKNMNLK
+1 MKLK
-14 KLMNDFLQ
+14 KLMHDFLQ
-22 DYLNQNKIKFS
+22 DYLDQNKIEFS
-33 EWSIN
+33 EWSVN
-38 INNQVGFGDYSS
+38 VNNQEGFGDYSS

-56 ANVLKKT
+56 AKILKKA
-63 PIEIAK
+63 PIEIAE
-69 NIANHPNV
+69 NIAIHSNA
-77 SENVFSLSASKPGFV
+77 SENVFTLSASQPGFV
-92 NFHVSNNYYLEIL
+92 NFHISNDYYLKIL
-105 KQIISESENFGKKIK
+105 EQIINESENFGKKKK

-152 SNILTWSGYD
+152 SNILTWNGYN

-176 RVLAESCYAKYAQ
+176 RVLAESCYAKYAKLV
-189 QIGKDVKMPENGY
+189 GKDVEMPENGY

-211 EKIVYKYGKDLES
+211 EKIVNEHGKDLES
-224 DDPIFRDLTEKE
+224 DNPIFRDFTEKE
-236 IFSNIKNTLDSIGI
+236 IFANIENTLENLGI

-261 YKNGAIDNVLK
+261 YTNGAIDNVLK
-272 TLEEKNLS
+272 ILKEKNLS

-285 AVWFKTSSLDKGE
+285 AVWFKTSSLNKED
-298 DKVLVKSTGEPTYR
+298 DKVLVKSSGEPTYR
-312 LPDIAYHADKIDRGF
+312 LPDIAYHADKVDRGF

-353 KKTDHIKVV
+353 KKTEHIKVV

-373 EVVKMSTRKAN
+373 EIVKMSTRKAN
-384 FITLDELKEK
+384 FITLDELKDE
-394 LNPDIIRYFF
+394 LSSDIIRYFF

-439 SNLLKRYDLEIS
+439 SNLLKRYDKEIS
-451 AKNDINYSLLKEK
+451 SGSKIDYSLLKEK
-464 DEIALAKLLSEF
+464 DEIALVKLLSEF
-476 PSKMEDVL
+476 PIKMEDVS

-500 SAYHKFYGNHKVINP
+500 AAYHKFYGNHKVINP
-515 QNADLS
+515 QNTDLS
-521 LARKKLCEATKII
+521 SARKKLCEATKII

>member
-1 MVRCKGGKNMNLK
+1 MKLK
-14 KLMNDFLQ
+14 KLMHDFLQ
-22 DYLNQNKIKFS
+22 DYLDENKIEFS
-33 EWSIN
+33 EWGVN
-38 INNQVGFGDYSS
+38 VNNQEGFGDYSS

-56 ANVLKKT
+56 AKILKKA
-63 PIEIAK
+63 PIEIAE
-69 NIANHPNV
+69 NIAIHPNA
-77 SENVFSLSASKPGFV
+77 SENVFTLSASQPGFV
-92 NFHVSNNYYLEIL
+92 NFHISNDYYLKIL
-105 KQIISESENFGKKIK
+105 KQIINESENFGKKKK

-152 SNILTWSGYD
+152 SNILTWNGYN

-176 RVLAESCYAKYAQ
+176 RVLAESCYAKYAKQ
-189 QIGKDVKMPENGY
+189 VGRDVEMPVNGY

-211 EKIVYKYGKDLES
+211 EKIINEHGKDLES
-224 DDPIFRDLTEKE
+224 DNPIFRDFTEKE
-236 IFSNIKNTLDSIGI
+236 IFANIENTLENLGI

-272 TLEEKNLS
+272 ILKEKNLS

-285 AVWFKTSSLDKGE
+285 AVWFKTSSLNKEE
-298 DKVLVKSTGEPTYR
+298 DKVLVKSSGEPTYR
-312 LPDIAYHADKIDRGF
+312 LPDIAYHADKVDRGF

-353 KKTDHIKVV
+353 KKTEHIKVV

-373 EVVKMSTRKAN
+373 EIVKMSTRKAN
-384 FITLDELKEK
+384 FITLDELKDE
-394 LNPDIIRYFF
+394 LSSDIIRYFF

-439 SNLLKRYDLEIS
+439 SNLLKRYDKEIS
-451 AKNDINYSLLKEK
+451 TNSKIDYSLLKEK
-464 DEIALAKLLSEF
+464 DEIALVKLLSEF
-476 PSKMEDVL
+476 PIKMEDVS

-500 SAYHKFYGNHKVINP
+500 AAYHKFYGNHKVINP
-515 QNADLS
+515 QNTHLS
-521 LARKKLCEATKII
+521 SARKKLCEATKII

>member
-1 MVRCKGGKNMNLK
+1 MKLN
-14 KLMNDFLQ
+14 KLMDDFLQ
-22 DYLNQNKIKFS
+22 DYLDQNKVEFS
-33 EWSIN
+33 DWSIN
-38 INNQVGFGDYSS
+38 VNNQEGFGDYSS

-56 ANVLKKT
+56 AKILKKA

-69 NIANHPNV
+69 SIANHPNT
-77 SENVFSLSASKPGFV
+77 SENVFTLSSSEPGFV
-92 NFHVSNNYYLEIL
+92 NFHISNDYYLKIL
-105 KQIISESENFGKKIK
+105 KQIISESENFGKKKK
-120 LNKSA
+120 LNQSA

-152 SNILTWSGYD
+152 SNILTWNGYD

-189 QIGKDVKMPENGY
+189 QIGKKVEMPENGY

-211 EKIVYKYGKDLES
+211 EKIINKYGKDLES
-224 DDPIFRDLTEKE
+224 DNPIFRDFTEKE
-236 IFSNIKNTLDSIGI
+236 IFANIKNTLDSLGI

-261 YKNGAIDNVLK
+261 YKNGAIEDVLK
-272 TLEEKNLS
+272 ILKEKNLS

-285 AVWFKTSSLDKGE
+285 AVWFKTSNLNKEE
-298 DKVLVKSTGEPTYR
+298 DKVLVKSSGEPTYR
-312 LPDIAYHADKIDRGF
+312 LPDIAYHADKVDRGF

-362 IHQFVTIKKGG
+362 IHQFVTIKKSG
-373 EVVKMSTRKAN
+373 EIVKMSTRKAN
-384 FITLDELKEK
+384 FITLDELKDE
-394 LNPDIIRYFF
+394 LSSDIIRYFF

-439 SNLLKRYDLEIS
+439 SNLLKRYDKEIPLDS
-451 AKNDINYSLLKEK
+451 KIDYSQLKEK

-476 PSKMEDVL
+476 PSKMEHVL

-500 SAYHKFYGNHKVINP
+500 AAYHKFYGNHKVINP
-515 QNADLS
+515 QNTGLS
-521 LARKKLCEATKII
+521 SARKKLCEATKII

>member
-1 MVRCKGGKNMNLK
+1 MKLK
-14 KLMNDFLQ
+14 KLMHDFLQ
-22 DYLNQNKIKFS
+22 DYLDQNKIEFS
-33 EWSIN
+33 EWSVN
-38 INNQVGFGDYSS
+38 VNNQEGFGDYSS

-56 ANVLKKT
+56 AKILKKA
-63 PIEIAK
+63 PIEIAE
-69 NIANHPNV
+69 NIAIHPNA
-77 SENVFSLSASKPGFV
+77 SENVFTLSASQPGFV
-92 NFHVSNNYYLEIL
+92 NFHISNDYYLKIL
-105 KQIISESENFGKKIK
+105 KQIINESENFGKKKK

-152 SNILTWSGYD
+152 SNILTWNGYD

-176 RVLAESCYAKYAQ
+176 RVLAESCYAKYAKQ
-189 QIGKDVKMPENGY
+189 VGKDVEMPENGY

-211 EKIVYKYGKDLES
+211 EKIINEHGKDLES
-224 DDPIFRDLTEKE
+224 DNPIFRDFTEKE
-236 IFSNIKNTLDSIGI
+236 IFANIENTLENLGI

-272 TLEEKNLS
+272 ILKEKNLS

-285 AVWFKTSSLDKGE
+285 AVWFKTSSLNKEE
-298 DKVLVKSTGEPTYR
+298 DKVLVKSSGEPTYR
-312 LPDIAYHADKIDRGF
+312 LPDIAYHADKVDRGF

-353 KKTDHIKVV
+353 KKTEHIKVV

-373 EVVKMSTRKAN
+373 EIVKMSTRKAN
-384 FITLDELKEK
+384 FITLDELKDE
-394 LNPDIIRYFF
+394 LSSDIIRYFF

-439 SNLLKRYDLEIS
+439 SNLLKRYDKEIS
-451 AKNDINYSLLKEK
+451 VDSKIDYSLLKEK
-464 DEIALAKLLSEF
+464 DEIALVKLLSEF
-476 PSKMEDVL
+476 PIKMEDVS

-500 SAYHKFYGNHKVINP
+500 AAYHKFYGNHKVINP
-515 QNADLS
+515 QNTDLS
-521 LARKKLCEATKII
+521 SARKKLCEATKII

>member
-1 MVRCKGGKNMNLK
+1 MKLN
-14 KLMNDFLQ
+14 KLMHDFLQ
-22 DYLNQNKIKFS
+22 DYLDQNKVEFS
-33 EWSIN
+33 DWSIN
-38 INNQVGFGDYSS
+38 VNNQEGFGDYSS

-56 ANVLKKT
+56 AKILKKA

-69 NIANHPNV
+69 SIANHPNT
-77 SENVFSLSASKPGFV
+77 SENVFTLSSSEPGFV
-92 NFHVSNNYYLEIL
+92 NFHISNDYYLEIL
-105 KQIISESENFGKKIK
+105 KQIISESENFGKKKK
-120 LNKSA
+120 LNQSA
-125 NVEFVSSN
+125 NVEFVSCN

-152 SNILTWSGYD
+152 SNILTWNGYD

-189 QIGKDVKMPENGY
+189 LIGKKVDMPENGY
-202 VGTYLDEIA
+202 IGTYLDEIA
-211 EKIVYKYGKDLES
+211 EKIINKHGKDLES
-224 DDPIFRDLTEKE
+224 DNPIFRDFTEKE
-236 IFSNIKNTLDSIGI
+236 IFENIKNTLDSIGI

-261 YKNGAIDNVLK
+261 YENGAIEDVLK
-272 TLEEKNLS
+272 ILKEKNLS

-285 AVWFKTSSLDKGE
+285 AVWFKTSNLNKEE
-298 DKVLVKSTGEPTYR
+298 DKVLVKSSGEPTYR
-312 LPDIAYHADKIDRGF
+312 LPDIAYHADKVDRGF

-362 IHQFVTIKKGG
+362 IHQFVTIKKSG
-373 EVVKMSTRKAN
+373 EIVKMSTRKAN
-384 FITLDELKEK
+384 FITLDELKDE
-394 LNPDIIRYFF
+394 LSSDIIRYFF

-439 SNLLKRYDLEIS
+439 SNLLKRYDKEIPLDS
-451 AKNDINYSLLKEK
+451 KIDYSQLKEK
-464 DEIALAKLLSEF
+464 DEIVLAKLLSEF
-476 PSKMEDVL
+476 PSKMEHVL

-500 SAYHKFYGNHKVINP
+500 AAYHKFYGNHKVINP
-515 QNADLS
+515 QNTGLS
-521 LARKKLCEATKII
+521 SARKKLCEATKII

>member
-1 MVRCKGGKNMNLK
+1 MKLK
-14 KLMNDFLQ
+14 KLMHDFLQ
-22 DYLNQNKIKFS
+22 DYLDQNKIEFS
-33 EWSIN
+33 EWSVN
-38 INNQVGFGDYSS
+38 VNNQEGFGDYSS

-56 ANVLKKT
+56 AKILKKA
-63 PIEIAK
+63 PIEIAE
-69 NIANHPNV
+69 NIAIHSNA
-77 SENVFSLSASKPGFV
+77 SENVFTLSASQPGFV
-92 NFHVSNNYYLEIL
+92 NFHISNDYYLKIL
-105 KQIISESENFGKKIK
+105 EQIINESENFGKKKK

-152 SNILTWSGYD
+152 SNILTWNGYD

-176 RVLAESCYAKYAQ
+176 RVLAESCYAKYAKQ
-189 QIGKDVKMPENGY
+189 VGKNVEMPENGY

-211 EKIVYKYGKDLES
+211 EKIVNEHGKDLES
-224 DDPIFRDLTEKE
+224 DNPIFRDFTEKE
-236 IFSNIKNTLDSIGI
+236 IFANIENTLENLGI

-272 TLEEKNLS
+272 ILKEKNLS

-285 AVWFKTSSLDKGE
+285 AVWFKTSSLNKEE
-298 DKVLVKSTGEPTYR
+298 DKVLVKSSGEPTYR
-312 LPDIAYHADKIDRGF
+312 LPDIAYHADKVDRGF

-353 KKTDHIKVV
+353 KKTEHIKVV

-373 EVVKMSTRKAN
+373 EIVKMSTRKAN
-384 FITLDELKEK
+384 FITLDELKDE
-394 LNPDIIRYFF
+394 LSSDIIRYFF

-439 SNLLKRYDLEIS
+439 SNLLKRYDKEITS
-451 AKNDINYSLLKEK
+451 GSKIDYSLLKEK
-464 DEIALAKLLSEF
+464 DEIALVKLLSEF
-476 PSKMEDVL
+476 PIKMEDVL

-500 SAYHKFYGNHKVINP
+500 AAYHKFYGNHKVINP
-515 QNADLS
+515 QNTDLS
-521 LARKKLCEATKII
+521 SARKKLCEATKII

>member
-1 MVRCKGGKNMNLK
+1 MKLK
-14 KLMNDFLQ
+14 KLMHDFLQ
-22 DYLNQNKIKFS
+22 DYLDENKIEFS
-33 EWSIN
+33 EWGVN
-38 INNQVGFGDYSS
+38 VNNQEGFGDYSS

-56 ANVLKKT
+56 AKILKKA
-63 PIEIAK
+63 PIEIAE
-69 NIANHPNV
+69 NIAIHSNA
-77 SENVFSLSASKPGFV
+77 SEDVFTLSASQPGFV
-92 NFHVSNNYYLEIL
+92 NFHISDDYYLKIL
-105 KQIISESENFGKKIK
+105 KQIINESENFGKKKK

-152 SNILTWSGYD
+152 SNILTWNGYN

-176 RVLAESCYAKYAQ
+176 RVLAESCYAKYAKQ
-189 QIGKDVKMPENGY
+189 VGRDVEMPENGY

-211 EKIVYKYGKDLES
+211 EKIVNEHGKDLES
-224 DDPIFRDLTEKE
+224 DNPIFRDFTEKE
-236 IFSNIKNTLDSIGI
+236 IFANIENTLENLGI

-261 YKNGAIDNVLK
+261 YKNGAIENVLK
-272 TLEEKNLS
+272 ILKEKNLS

-285 AVWFKTSSLDKGE
+285 AVWFKTSSLNKEE
-298 DKVLVKSTGEPTYR
+298 DKVLVKSSGEPTYR
-312 LPDIAYHADKIDRGF
+312 LPDIAYHADKVDRGF

-353 KKTDHIKVV
+353 KKTEHIKVV

-373 EVVKMSTRKAN
+373 EIVKMSTRKAN
-384 FITLDELKEK
+384 FITLDELKDE
-394 LNPDIIRYFF
+394 LSSDIIRYFF

-439 SNLLKRYDLEIS
+439 SNLLKRYDKEIS
-451 AKNDINYSLLKEK
+451 TNSKIDYSLLKEK
-464 DEIALAKLLSEF
+464 DEIALVKLLSEF
-476 PSKMEDVL
+476 PIKMEDVS

-500 SAYHKFYGNHKVINP
+500 AAYHKFYGNHKVINP
-515 QNADLS
+515 QNTDLS
-521 LARKKLCEATKII
+521 SARKKLCEATKII

>member
-1 MVRCKGGKNMNLK
+1 MKLN
-14 KLMNDFLQ
+14 KLMDDFLQ
-22 DYLNQNKIKFS
+22 DYLDQNKVEFS
-33 EWSIN
+33 DWSIN
-38 INNQVGFGDYSS
+38 VNNQEGFGDYSS

-56 ANVLKKT
+56 AKILKKA

-69 NIANHPNV
+69 SIANHPNT
-77 SENVFSLSASKPGFV
+77 SENVFTLSSSEPGFV
-92 NFHVSNNYYLEIL
+92 NFHISNNYYLKIL
-105 KQIISESENFGKKIK
+105 KQIISESENFGKKK
-120 LNKSA
+120 RLNQSA

-152 SNILTWSGYD
+152 SNILTWNGYD

-176 RVLAESCYAKYAQ
+176 RVLAESCYAKYSQ
-189 QIGKDVKMPENGY
+189 QIGKKVEMPENGY

-211 EKIVYKYGKDLES
+211 EKIINKYGKDLES
-224 DDPIFRDLTEKE
+224 GNPIFRDFTEKE
-236 IFSNIKNTLDSIGI
+236 IFANIKNTLDSLGI

-261 YKNGAIDNVLK
+261 YKNGAIEDVLK
-272 TLEEKNLS
+272 ILKEKNLS

-285 AVWFKTSSLDKGE
+285 AVWFKTSSLNKEE
-298 DKVLVKSTGEPTYR
+298 DKVLVKSSGEPTYR
-312 LPDIAYHADKIDRGF
+312 LPDIAYHADKVDRGF

-362 IHQFVTIKKGG
+362 IHQFVTIKKSG
-373 EVVKMSTRKAN
+373 EIVKMSTRKAN
-384 FITLDELKEK
+384 FITLDELKDE
-394 LNPDIIRYFF
+394 LSSDIIRYFF

-439 SNLLKRYDLEIS
+439 SNLLKRYDKEIPLDS
-451 AKNDINYSLLKEK
+451 KIDYSQLKEK

-476 PSKMEDVL
+476 PSKMEHVL

-500 SAYHKFYGNHKVINP
+500 AAYHKFYGNHKVINP
-515 QNADLS
+515 QNTGLS
-521 LARKKLCEATKII
+521 SARKKLCEATKII